1 MTTPPS
7 RGRRMNSDKQR
18 AMVASSAED
27 ALPTSQIRDRYGISE
42 STLYR
47 IPQRNGIPLR
57 GRMGGSKEAV
67 PPRDGVTGARRL
79 VREAQETQQSSR
91 RL

>member
-1 MTTPPS
+1 VTTPPS
-7 RGRRMNSDKQR
+7 RKRRMSSDKQR

-47 IPQRNGIPLR
+47 IPQRNGIR
-57 GRMGGSKEAV
+57 FGVEWVAQKRRFRREMG
-67 PPRDGVTGARRL
+67 
-79 VREAQETQQSSR
+79 
-91 RL
+91 